1 MKVSMKK
8 SNSVMQ
14 SATSPGRIVLVL
26 LLGLA
31 VAGVSFAGG
40 SQEKAP
46 PVLEIPPQPRQFIS
60 PENQDGLQDVL
71 QLPFSSLVVP
81 SEDTVIIEYALS
93 VFDGDGN
100 LVFEQRE
107 RQQERRG
114 FFGNLFGGEKPRV
127 EIPETLTWDGRYG
140 LPQDRL
146 PGDAREG
153 DFVPDGEY
161 TYQISIV
168 DDGRNVISSAPFNV
182 TVDNTPPE
190 IGEFPPLEYTI
201 FAPNGDGLRDD
212 ISFELRGS
220 RELRWIVRIV
230 DDQDELVFEKTIE
243 NETPRRIE
251 RDVAP
256 PARFTWDGT
265 RGTAGE
271 EDRPRAPEGT
281 YRLVLRGEDRAG
293 NVAEETHPQA
303 VTLSLQAAELV
314 LTPADGNRWFSP
326 NDSGVRD
333 TLVVDVTVS
342 DPDFFDRWTLDV
354 LSRGQVVRSE
364 SGRGAPPGEWVFD
377 GRRQDGSRF
386 SDGPVAL
393 RLRGVLK
400 NAIEVQ
406 SEPLEVY
413 IDTVSPEAWVR
424 VNTAPRETPQGEPL
438 VFGAGTKESLAGTLR
453 FERDVPWR
461 FRVSLDDSP
470 LLEGELEEFFAL
482 TGLTPRQVGSSEM
495 KEVELVWSG
504 EDLSGSGE
512 APDGRYELIL
522 EGQDRA
528 GNRGASRPL
537 RAIKD
542 SSTPGV
548 EITAE
553 NRVLVPLSRGDQ
565 AGVGYR
571 IALEDTRGVREF
583 SFEIRNDQGRVV
595 RSEYRQRPFE
605 RFLWNGVSN
614 GGRVVE
620 DGEYYASVEVVWQ
633 NGHHARAEDS
643 QPVRVERAPEP
654 PKTGITLTPLPFAPD
669 GESRNGLL
677 TIGLELKAETEILGW
692 EVVIDDPRGRP
703 FIGFEGRGEPPAELT
718 WDGLSESGELVQ
730 SAMDYPVRFTVVDAE
745 GHEVTAE
752 AVIATDILVMPD
764 GDRLRI
770 RIASIHFAGN
780 TPDLFMS
787 DREKLEQNLQTLRR
801 LAQSLNRY
809 PDRQIVVEGH
819 AAHVYLQSPES
830 IAREQREEL
839 LPLSR
844 RRAEEVMKA
853 LIILGVD
860 RDRMRI
866 QALGGDRPVV
876 PHEDLD
882 NLWKNRRV
890 EFLLDR

>member
-1 MKVSMKK
+1 MKTNKRVL
-8 SNSVMQ
+8 Q
-14 SATSPGRIVLVL
+14 SAMRPGRIFLVL

-40 SQEKAP
+40 AQEKAP

-140 LPQDRL
+140 LPQERL
-146 PGDAREG
+146 PQDAQEG
-153 DFVPDGEY
+153 AFVPDGEY
-161 TYQISIV
+161 TYQVSIV

-212 ISFELRGS
+212 ISFELQGS

-230 DDQDELVFEKTIE
+230 DDQDDLVFEKVVE
-243 NETPRRIE
+243 NETPRRME
-251 RDVAP
+251 RDVPP

-265 RGTAGE
+265 RRVPGE
-271 EDRPRAPEGT
+271 EDRARAPEGT

-293 NVAEETHPQA
+293 NVAEETHPQE
-303 VTLSLQAAELV
+303 VTLSLQAAEVV
-314 LTPADGNRWFSP
+314 LAPADGNRWFSP

-333 TLVVDVTVS
+333 TLVVDINAS
-342 DPDFFDRWTLDV
+342 DPDFFDRWTLEV

-364 SGRGAPPGEWVFD
+364 SGRGAPPEKWNFD

-386 SDGPVAL
+386 PDGTVAL

-400 NAIEVQ
+400 NAVEVQ
-406 SEPLEVY
+406 SEPLDVY
-413 IDTVSPEAWVR
+413 IDTVPPEAWLR
-424 VNTAPRETPQGEPL
+424 VNTKPQETPQGEPL
-438 VFGAGTKESLAGTLR
+438 VFGAGTKGSVAGTLR
-453 FERDVPWR
+453 FERDVSWR
-461 FRVSLDDSP
+461 FRVSLEGAS
-470 LLEGELEEFFAL
+470 LLEGDLEEFFAIS
-482 TGLTPRQVGSSEM
+482 GLTPRQVGSSEM
-495 KEVELVWSG
+495 KEVELVWGG
-504 EDLSGSGE
+504 EDLTGRGD
-512 APDGRYELIL
+512 APDGRYELVL

-528 GNRGASRPL
+528 GNIGSSRPL
-537 RAIKD
+537 RVIKD
-542 SSTPGV
+542 SSTPKV

-553 NRVLVPLSRGDQ
+553 NRLLVPLSRGDQ
-565 AGVGYR
+565 AGVDYR
-571 IALEDTRGVREF
+571 ISLEDTQGVREF

-614 GGRVVE
+614 GGRVVD

-633 NGHHARAEDS
+633 NGHHAQAEDDR
-643 QPVRVERAPEP
+643 PVRVERAPDP
-654 PKTGITLTPLPFAPD
+654 PKVGITLTPLPFSPD
-669 GESRNGLL
+669 GEGKSDLL
-677 TIGLELKAETEILGW
+677 TIALDLKAETEILDW
-692 EVVIDDPRGRP
+692 KVAIDDPRGRP
-703 FIGFEGRGEPPAELT
+703 FKQFEGRGEPPRELS

-730 SAMDYPVRFTVVDAE
+730 SAMDYPVRFTVNDSE
-745 GHEVTAE
+745 GHQATAE

-780 TPDLFMS
+780 TADLFMS
-787 DREKLEQNLQTLRR
+787 DRDKLEQNLQTLRR

-860 RDRMRI
+860 RDRMRV